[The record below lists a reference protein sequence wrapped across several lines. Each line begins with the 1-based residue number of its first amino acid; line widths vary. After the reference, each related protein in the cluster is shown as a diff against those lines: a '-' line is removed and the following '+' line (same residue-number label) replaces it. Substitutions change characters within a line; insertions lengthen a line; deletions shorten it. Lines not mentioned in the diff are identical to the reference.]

1 VKSVRLSKFRIV
13 EALEKIRLV
22 RGRTPD
28 RTLQSVVELIDRLPA
43 PSLWRFQLGDLVPKP
58 AAHRLRVF
66 TIRVSNRE
74 LLSTLGQRKEATPR
88 EVRDPRSEEWRKE
101 ESRESEHPYCIGFL
115 PGVGDSP
122 MTFGRRQPIGSIRA
136 WVAPSV
142 ISPDHVD

>member
-1 VKSVRLSKFRIV
+1 MKAIV
-13 EALEKIRLV
+13 EALEKIRLG

-28 RTLQSVVELIDRLPA
+28 RTPQSAEELMDRLPA
-43 PSLWRFQLGDLVPKP
+43 PSFWRFQLGDLVPKP

-101 ESRESEHPYCIGFL
+101 KSREREHPYCIGLGFL
-115 PGVGDSP
+115 PGVGDYP
-122 MTFGRRQPIGSIRA
+122 MTTGRRQPIGSIRA
-136 WVAPSV
+136 WVAPSA
-142 ISPDHVD
+142 IRPDQVD